1 MRDDATGRESV
12 PGGEVN
18 PFATKYT
25 RLGAV
30 EPLEEDGRTFDPAAV
45 LARLES
51 AGGCGVFV
59 GPHGSGKSTRLE
71 ACARAA
77 EDTPRAGL
85 SRAVRRVRLRRRWD
99 LWGTLRAV
107 LGMPAGGLICV
118 DSLEQAGRVG
128 TFCLTRLARLR
139 GVELLATCHTP
150 CGLPVMAMCHTS
162 LELLKRVVEQL
173 PPHAGLVSQQDLAD
187 AFSAANGN
195 IRDALFELY
204 DRAETARSRQRS

>member
-1 MRDDATGRESV
+1 MRDDSPRCESV

-30 EPLEEDGRTFDPAAV
+30 QPLADDGSPFDPAAV
-45 LARLES
+45 LTRLEDE
-51 AGGCGVFV
+51 GGCGVFV

-71 ACARAA
+71 ACAHATEMR
-77 EDTPRAGL
+77 GL
-85 SRAVRRVRLRRRWD
+85 AVRRVRLRKRLD
-99 LWGTLRAV
+99 LWDAWKAV
-107 LGMPAGGLICV
+107 LGMPAGGLVCV
-118 DSLEQAGRVG
+118 DSLEQAGGVG
-128 TFCLTRLARLR
+128 AFCLTRLARLR
-139 GVELLATCHTP
+139 GVRLLATCHTP
-150 CGLPVMAMCHTS
+150 CGLPVMASCQTS
-162 LELLKRVVEQL
+162 LGLLKRVVEQL
-173 PPHAGLVSQQDLAD
+173 PSHEGLVSQHDLAD